1 MPNST
6 TLKNRQGSILYPK
19 TQASITYMSN
29 GNSVEAEINDLRQY
43 EHNDKGYFTT
53 EAELLQEYP
62 NNISN
67 PEIRAGWHAVVGET
81 DTIWIWDVDNNQ
93 WSNSG
98 NITSAVTSVNGKVG
112 DVTLRGQDINA
123 TATIDTTSVTKTVTG
138 HLNDIY
144 SELEETVTTDTDQVI
159 TGTKT
164 FTNVIGLL
172 NEDAGQ
178 VDQIKH
184 INNNFLITSGTGTN
198 LLNIDEGLET
208 ISSFNR
214 QLAFEDE
221 IEEIQ
226 GHYVS
231 YDQQTGKT
239 EAQKAQARANIGA
252 GTSDIDTVKV
262 NGVAQPIENGSV
274 NITLPEPTQSIPIL
288 ENASV
293 WELEEGWYIFKKYVT
308 LSQLYQIRH
317 QSNSTENGELLGYVS
332 ISYVNTSNNNRLTK
346 NLLLFCAET
355 PNNSQVIPVNLKS
368 IAVASMIE
376 VSEGSIFDLWENVKY
391 DDFVTLG
398 TGQTITGAKNFTGIL
413 NKGGKAVAT
422 EEYVNANGGKIDTI
436 SVNGINQT
444 ITNKNVNLYVV
455 ESEDYLESTGIAELP
470 IKYVKDKDGRFIPI
484 TSPKAVIDEN
494 GKSIDEIFAKNKDL
508 PTNYVTTNTYQTITS
523 DKSFQNGFSLA
534 DKTTGFSI
542 WNIGLDNYTNIEI
555 KNGANLIEGANIIFK
570 LNQDG
575 TITVTNVTTGTT
587 KTFATLNDIPNL
599 SNYYTKTEILN
610 ALYPIGTIYLTT
622 STNGVGS
629 SSPASWLG
637 GTWERLPEGYALWT
651 ASSGAGGTIGAGLPN
666 ITGYLGGDN
675 SEAYRFRGNRVQ
687 SGALYTNEWTS
698 SKYTGNNSFN
708 GYNAQT
714 INFDASRSN
723 SIYGASSTVQPPAY
737 KVYAW
742 RRTA

>member
-67 PEIRAGWHAVVGET
+67 PESRAGWHAVVGET

-98 NITSAVTSVNGKVG
+98 NITSAVTSVNDKVG
-112 DVTLRGQDINA
+112 DVTLTGQDINA
-123 TATIDTTSVTKTVTG
+123 TATRDTTSVTKTVTG

-184 INNNFLITSGTGTN
+184 INNNFLITSGTGKN

-208 ISSFNR
+208 VNAFNR

-274 NITLPEPTQSIPIL
+274 NITLPEQIQSIPVL

-317 QSNSTENGELLGYVS
+317 PSNSTENGELLGYVS

-346 NLLLFCAET
+346 NLLLFCAEI

-422 EEYVNANGGKIDTI
+422 EEYVDGKI
-436 SVNGINQT
+436 
-444 ITNKNVNLYVV
+444 
-455 ESEDYLESTGIAELP
+455 
-470 IKYVKDKDGRFIPI
+470 
-484 TSPKAVIDEN
+484 
-494 GKSIDEIFAKNKDL
+494 
-508 PTNYVTTNTYQTITS
+508 PTNYMTTNTQQYIDGYKIFRGGVGIGDSS
-523 DKSFQNGFSLA
+523 DLKWRIETGSDGSLYLMNGTGSL
-534 DKTTGFSI
+534 TYSNMFIFTPGGHIGEYNRSTGE
-542 WNIGLDNYTNIEI
+542 TR
-555 KNGANLIEGANIIFK
+555 
-570 LNQDG
+570 
-575 TITVTNVTTGTT
+575 
-587 KTFATLNDIPNL
+587 TFATLNEIPNL
-599 SNYYTKTEILN
+599 LVDYTIEILN
-610 ALYPIGTIYLTT
+610 SLYPIGTIYLTT

-651 ASSGAGGTIGAGLPN
+651 ASSGAGGTISAGLPN
-666 ITGYLGGDN
+666 ITGSLGGDN

-687 SGALYTNEWTS
+687 SGALYTNEWNS
-698 SKYTGNNSFN
+698 SKYTGNSTFN

-723 SIYGASSTVQPPAY
+723 SIYGASTTVQPPAY

>member
-67 PEIRAGWHAVVGET
+67 PESRAGWHVVVGET
-81 DTIWIWDVDNNQ
+81 DTVWIWDVDNNQ

-98 NITSAVTSVNGKVG
+98 NIVSAVTSVNGKVG

-123 TATIDTTSVTKTVTG
+123 TATRDTTSVTKTVTG

-144 SELEETVTTDTDQVI
+144 SELEDTVTTDTDQVI
-159 TGTKT
+159 TGAKT

-198 LLNIDEGLET
+198 LLNIDEGLDT
-208 ISSFNR
+208 ISAFNR

-262 NGVAQPIENGSV
+262 NGVSQPIENGSV
-274 NITLPEPTQSIPIL
+274 NITLPETTQSIPII

-317 QSNSTENGELLGYVS
+317 PSNSTENGELLGYVS
-332 ISYVNTSNNNRLTK
+332 TSYVNTSNNNRLTK
-346 NLLLFCAET
+346 NLLLFCAEI

-368 IAVASMIE
+368 IAVATIIE
-376 VSEGSIFDLWENVKY
+376 VSESSTFDLWENVKY

-422 EEYVNANGGKIDTI
+422 EEYVDGKIPT
-436 SVNGINQT
+436 
-444 ITNKNVNLYVV
+444 
-455 ESEDYLESTGIAELP
+455 DYM
-470 IKYVKDKDGRFIPI
+470 
-484 TSPKAVIDEN
+484 
-494 GKSIDEIFAKNKDL
+494 
-508 PTNYVTTNTYQTITS
+508 TTNTQQY
-523 DKSFQNGFSLA
+523 
-534 DKTTGFSI
+534 
-542 WNIGLDNYTNIEI
+542 
-555 KNGANLIEGANIIFK
+555 IEGYKIFLGGVGIGDSSALK
-570 LNQDG
+570 WRIATASDG
-575 TITVTNVTTGTT
+575 SLYLMNGTGSLTYSNMFSFLPDGRIVEYNRSTGET
-587 KTFATLNDIPNL
+587 KTFATLNEIPNL
-599 SNYYTKTEILN
+599 LAEYKSEILN
-610 ALYPIGTIYLTT
+610 SLYPIGTIYLTT

-637 GTWERLPEGYALWT
+637 GTWERIQDRFLI
-651 ASSGAGGTIGAGLPN
+651 GAGGSYSLGATGGSATHTLTVNEMPSHTHDLVVHGYEASGGLGSGKRVTN
-666 ITGYLGGDN
+666 GTMTKTTTATGGGQAHNNMPPYL
-675 SEAYRFRGNRVQ
+675 A
-687 SGALYTNEWTS
+687 
-698 SKYTGNNSFN
+698 
-708 GYNAQT
+708 
-714 INFDASRSN
+714 
-723 SIYGASSTVQPPAY
+723 
-737 KVYAW
+737 VYMW
-742 RRTA
+742 ERTA

>member
-67 PEIRAGWHAVVGET
+67 PESRAGWHVVVGET

-98 NITSAVTSVNGKVG
+98 NIVSAVTSVNDKVG
-112 DVTLRGQDINA
+112 DVILRGQDINA
-123 TATIDTTSVTKTVTG
+123 TVTIDTTSVTKTVTG

-184 INNNFLITSGTGTN
+184 INNNFLITSGTGKN

-208 ISSFNR
+208 VSAFNR

-274 NITLPEPTQSIPIL
+274 NITLPETIQSIPIL

-293 WELEEGWYIFKKYVT
+293 WELDEGWYIFKDYVT
-308 LSQLYQIRH
+308 LSQLYIIYN
-317 QSNSTENGELLGYVS
+317 QSNTEETAELLGYVS
-332 ISYVNTSNNNRLTK
+332 TSYVNTSNNNRLTK
-346 NLLLFCAET
+346 NLVLFCAEMPSNT
-355 PNNSQVIPVNLKS
+355 QTIPVNVKS
-368 IAVASMIE
+368 IAVATIIE
-376 VSEGSIFDLWENVKY
+376 ASEGSLFDLWETIKY
-391 DDFVTLG
+391 DNFVTLG
-398 TGQTITGAKNFTGIL
+398 TGQTITGSKNFTGTL

-422 EEYVNANGGKIDTI
+422 EEYVDEKIPT
-436 SVNGINQT
+436 
-444 ITNKNVNLYVV
+444 
-455 ESEDYLESTGIAELP
+455 DYM
-470 IKYVKDKDGRFIPI
+470 
-484 TSPKAVIDEN
+484 
-494 GKSIDEIFAKNKDL
+494 
-508 PTNYVTTNTYQTITS
+508 TTNTQQY
-523 DKSFQNGFSLA
+523 
-534 DKTTGFSI
+534 
-542 WNIGLDNYTNIEI
+542 
-555 KNGANLIEGANIIFK
+555 IEGYKIFLGGVGIGDSSSLKWRISNGSDNSLILMNGTGSLTYSNYFYFTPNGNIYEY
-570 LNQDG
+570 NRESGATQ
-575 TITVTNVTTGTT
+575 
-587 KTFATLNDIPNL
+587 TFAKISDL
-599 SNYYTKTEILN
+599 SNYYTKSEILN

-622 STNGVGS
+622 STNGLGS

-637 GTWERLPEGYALWT
+637 GTWERIQDRFLI
-651 ASSGAGGTIGAGLPN
+651 GAGGSYSLGATGGSATHTLTIDEMPNHNHTLDVAGY
-666 ITGYLGGDN
+666 TASGGLGSGK
-675 SEAYRFRGNRVQ
+675 RVTDGLQ
-687 SGALYTNEWTS
+687 SRVTN
-698 SKYTGNNSFN
+698 YTGGGQAHNNM
-708 GYNAQT
+708 
-714 INFDASRSN
+714 
-723 SIYGASSTVQPPAY
+723 PPYLA
-737 KVYAW
+737 VYMW
-742 RRTA
+742 KRTA